1 MMKASLLTALL
12 LFSAFVAFAQEK
24 EVRFQKELKLNVS
37 FLMTE
42 SGYTMGNLAP
52 VFILE
57 NKLGNRHEFELNR
70 LDFSEKIEEESDRY
84 GNAYEDTDSKYSIG
98 LRYQYTHAF
107 PTGKKVSPFIGG
119 AFLTIWTM
127 RNFETTGSTQYPNR
141 TILNTNAFEFV
152 PGARW
157 QITERVGLDISTI
170 FYVLTNELL
179 FDRVENPS
187 LPIRAQQNGQSKFYS
202 RPFDFFLSRVGLV
215 VKL

>member
-1 MMKASLLTALL
+1 MKTSVLTALL
-12 LFSAFVAFAQEK
+12 FFSVFVAFAQEK

-37 FLMTE
+37 FLVTE
-42 SGYTMGNLAP
+42 SGYTLGNLAP
-52 VFILE
+52 VLLLK
-57 NKLGNRHEFELNR
+57 NKQQHRHEFELNR
-70 LDFSEKIEEESDRY
+70 FDFSEKIEEERDRY
-84 GNAYEDTDSKYSIG
+84 GNVYEDTDSKYSIG
-98 LRYQYTHAF
+98 LRYQYTHSF
-107 PTGKKVSPFIGG
+107 PTGKKVSPYIGG
-119 AFLTIWTM
+119 AFLTVWTM
-127 RNFETTGSTQYPNR
+127 RNYETTSSTIYPNR

-179 FDRVENPS
+179 FDRIENPS

-202 RPFDFFLSRVGLV
+202 RPFDFFLSRVGFY